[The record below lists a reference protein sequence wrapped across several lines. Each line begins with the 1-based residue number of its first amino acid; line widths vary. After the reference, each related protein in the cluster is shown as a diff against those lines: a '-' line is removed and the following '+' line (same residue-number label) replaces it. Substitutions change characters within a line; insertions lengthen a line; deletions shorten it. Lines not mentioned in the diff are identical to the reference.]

1 MAAFPLMSLS
11 AHLDWHLLQA
21 VVHAEMKA
29 AGATE
34 AAMKFS
40 DAGAAG
46 KAVAVAAQVAK
57 TAARKAKV
65 VKAAAEA
72 SQVVGGLNRSGGLQ
86 DAKPFEQQR
95 GGKAKDRSEE

>member
-46 KAVAVAAQVAK
+46 KAVAAQVAK